1 MTIAVDVLLAL
12 GVLAAWFATAAFI
25 RLRTPLERIHAVTF
39 LNVVAGL
46 LIVAAAI
53 LTDGLTS
60 RSLKCAL
67 LLVAVLAI
75 GALLSQVTGR
85 ALHVRQGER
94 R

>member
-1 MTIAVDVLLAL
+1 MSIVVDILLGL
-12 GVLAAWFATAAFI
+12 GVLAAWLATAAFI